1 MNKITRREFVTAA
14 TTTAAAASIL
24 VTPKRAQAKSSNKTI
39 RHAIIGMG
47 GRSRAHVQEFT
58 AQADCEIIA
67 IADIDPSRI
76 SRAPKDVTKHSDY
89 REILSDKKID
99 SVSIATPDHWH
110 TPIAAAA
117 LKSGKH
123 VYVEKPCSHTVA
135 EGHYLE
141 KAAET
146 YGKIVQHGTQGRS
159 SAGYQTGVKFMRDGH
174 LGNVR
179 VAKAINHQLREP
191 IGRAP
196 ETDPPEGVNYD
207 MWLGAAPKHAFTTNR
222 WHYNWHWFWDYG
234 AGDIANDGVH
244 HIDLARWGL
253 GVGYP
258 NAVSASG
265 GQLFYKDDHETPDT
279 QIVTYEYDECHL
291 IYEMRLWTNYKLE
304 GHDNGAVFYGDK
316 GKLEM
321 GRSGCDVTLANGDKR
336 HLGPPSD
343 LTAHVRNYLDAIH
356 ANDTSAVN
364 APISEGAVSSS
375 LCHLGNIATRVDRK
389 LNFDPGSRSC
399 KNDQEANALLTK
411 EYRSGYELPKIG

>member
-1 MNKITRREFVTAA
+1 
-14 TTTAAAASIL
+14 
-24 VTPKRAQAKSSNKTI
+24 
-39 RHAIIGMG
+39 
-47 GRSRAHVQEFT
+47 
-58 AQADCEIIA
+58 
-67 IADIDPSRI
+67 
-76 SRAPKDVTKHSDY
+76 
-89 REILSDKKID
+89 
-99 SVSIATPDHWH
+99 
-110 TPIAAAA
+110 
-117 LKSGKH
+117 
-123 VYVEKPCSHTVA
+123 
-135 EGHYLE
+135 
-141 KAAET
+141 
-146 YGKIVQHGTQGRS
+146 
-159 SAGYQTGVKFMRDGH
+159 
-174 LGNVR
+174 
-179 VAKAINHQLREP
+179 
-191 IGRAP
+191 
-196 ETDPPEGVNYD
+196 
-207 MWLGAAPKHAFTTNR
+207 
-222 WHYNWHWFWDYG
+222 
-234 AGDIANDGVH
+234 
-244 HIDLARWGL
+244 
-253 GVGYP
+253 
-258 NAVSASG
+258 SG

-411 EYRSGYELPKIG
+411 EYRSGYELRKIG